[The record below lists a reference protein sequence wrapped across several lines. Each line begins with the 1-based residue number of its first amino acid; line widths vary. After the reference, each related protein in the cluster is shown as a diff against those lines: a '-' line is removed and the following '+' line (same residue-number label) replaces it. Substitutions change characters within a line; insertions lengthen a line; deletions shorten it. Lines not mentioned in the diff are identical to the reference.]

1 MHFAIFREY
10 TEDALSAPS
19 QDFNKNK
26 NMCHNDRSFPISSQR
41 IVAEPLEADIPR
53 SPLLLGLLFSF
64 AFFRARVALRVDVA
78 AELASTVEHYV
89 AAVKVNV
96 QVRA

>member
-1 MHFAIFREY
+1 MRLGAYLLIDFQLAFSSLTLLMHFAIFREY

-41 IVAEPLEADIPR
+41 TVAEPLAACIP
-53 SPLLLGLLFSF
+53 SST
-64 AFFRARVALRVDVA
+64 RVAI
-78 AELASTVEHYV
+78 
-89 AAVKVNV
+89 
-96 QVRA
+96 